1 MRDVHSDNASYPGT
15 VLRIETDF
23 KRFYAAQPY
32 DEHNHAK
39 KTGTGFLMHAWD
51 RVYVWTAH
59 HVVSNAVRVMAT
71 TPNHLHGEPRELTL
85 VACNPHLDV
94 AVLRGDDDL
103 MGLPAFRSGN
113 ASDVALGREIYI
125 LGHGNGTLRL
135 HHTRGGISGR
145 RGFPHNRWQT
155 DCVVH
160 PGNSGGPAIDT
171 QTGHVLGICTSGEN
185 DMQPTNYFVG
195 CKEAFLAMARAM
207 QSLQHPIDLGYD
219 LNCVFAPVDS
229 NACAGRAG
237 GAMVLASRS
246 PVLQR
251 GDVVRAIEDA
261 AGNVCELNVY
271 MRVKAPSIC
280 SFETMDF
287 RTVLDH
293 LTEPAAALR
302 VRRAGDYED
311 TTLRVALSSSRIG
324 TRELFVDA
332 EPVPY
337 AVVGGL
343 VVVMLSKTHMHD
355 DDEVADGAI
364 HRALRD
370 PDVALRSRPLVTY
383 VLAGSPFDKHG
394 ANKLVNSVLE
404 YVNGVRVQTLEAVWN
419 EYQKSRRHAVLTLD
433 NGAKVGALQTDLEAY
448 DRTSDPVAGIHVAD
462 VHRCTNT
469 ATRLPPNTVPR
480 NEFVSKCR
488 EKRRVLATPKIKILQ
503 KLRRTH
509 GVFQK

>member
-1 MRDVHSDNASYPGT
+1 
-15 VLRIETDF
+15 
-23 KRFYAAQPY
+23 
-32 DEHNHAK
+32 
-39 KTGTGFLMHAWD
+39 
-51 RVYVWTAH
+51 
-59 HVVSNAVRVMAT
+59 
-71 TPNHLHGEPRELTL
+71 
-85 VACNPHLDV
+85 
-94 AVLRGDDDL
+94 
-103 MGLPAFRSGN
+103 
-113 ASDVALGREIYI
+113 
-125 LGHGNGTLRL
+125 
-135 HHTRGGISGR
+135 
-145 RGFPHNRWQT
+145 
-155 DCVVH
+155 
-160 PGNSGGPAIDT
+160 
-171 QTGHVLGICTSGEN
+171 
-185 DMQPTNYFVG
+185 MQPTNYFVG

-207 QSLQHPIDLGYD
+207 SLQHPIDLGYD

-462 VHRCTNT
+462 RRPPLYEHRDTSSAQYRPTKRVRFEVQGEEESVGYPKNKNSPKI
-469 ATRLPPNTVPR
+469 APHAWS
-480 NEFVSKCR
+480 VSKMTLSTLMDVC
-488 EKRRVLATPKIKILQ
+488 T
-503 KLRRTH
+503 
-509 GVFQK
+509 